1 MLFRKLCR
9 FIALPLAVLMF
20 LISAPLTM
28 VANAALVT
36 TDSVIGSLS
45 AQQDRD
51 KVLNFFSRDDVSSQF
66 RSLGLAPDE
75 ARARVQAM
83 SDEEVRQIAGRLDQ
97 IPAGQDGLGLVVF
110 LIILALLVF
119 AVTDLAGWTDVY
131 PFINP
136 VKK

>member
-9 FIALPLAVLMF
+9 FIALPLAVIMF

-28 VANAALVT
+28 VANAALVS

-66 RSLGLAPDE
+66 RSLGLPPDE

-83 SDEEVRQIAGRLDQ
+83 SDEEVRQIAGKLDQ
-97 IPAGQDGLGLVVF
+97 IPAGEGVLGFIVFVIILGL
-110 LIILALLVF
+110 LVL
-119 AVTDLAGWTDVY
+119 AVTDLAGVTDVY
-131 PFINP
+131 PFIHP
-136 VKK
+136 LK